1 MPPLRRF
8 CRNPKQDAPG
18 VLLFMN
24 RNMPAA
30 DTDECAA
37 DTILRA
43 GHRPYSRSISACFTL
58 FLNPPNKKRAGFR
71 KKSDKSF
78 SKQKDIHIFA
88 L

>member
-8 CRNPKQDAPG
+8 CRNLKQDAPG

-24 RNMPAA
+24 RNTPAA

-43 GHRPYSRSISACFTL
+43 GHRPYSRSISACFTP
-58 FLNPPNKKRAGFR
+58 FFEPT
-71 KKSDKSF
+71 
-78 SKQKDIHIFA
+78 KQKKGRIPQKIR
-88 L
+88 